1 MIQTLLDMRFEITTV
16 ILFCSGFMTLLLHP
30 NLIKKIIG
38 MNIMDTAVYLFLAAR
53 GISGAGWC
61 RLWWM
66 GSGMCLPISIRFP
79 AALCLPE
86 SWFP

>member
-38 MNIMDTAVYLFLAAR
+38 MNIMDTAIFSV
-53 GISGAGWC
+53 SGGGRLCAGRHGAHC
-61 RLWWM
+61 
-66 GSGMCLPISIRFP
+66 GGAEC
-79 AALCLPE
+79 
-86 SWFP
+86 